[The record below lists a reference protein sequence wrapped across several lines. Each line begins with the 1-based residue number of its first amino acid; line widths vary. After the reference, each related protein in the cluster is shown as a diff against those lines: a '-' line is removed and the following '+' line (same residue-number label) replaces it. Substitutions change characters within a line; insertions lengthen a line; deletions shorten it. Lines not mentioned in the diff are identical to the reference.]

1 MKKYRITHKY
11 FWQII
16 ILSNSKFKKI
26 LKSLTKNHLKKLESI
41 YLKYYSTLSE
51 KIITFNNYEHELSY
65 LTNSVADHF
74 SRFVIDKYGKLFYYK
89 IIKNPNII
97 FKHKKKFIN
106 YNKDNNTYDLKLGN
120 KQYYPK
126 LFLFMD

>member
-26 LKSLTKNHLKKLESI
+26 LKSLTKNQLKKLESI

-51 KIITFNNYEHELSY
+51 KIITFDNYEHQLSY
-65 LTNSVADHF
+65 LTDSVVAF
-74 SRFVIDKYGKLFYYK
+74 CV
-89 IIKNPNII
+89 
-97 FKHKKKFIN
+97 
-106 YNKDNNTYDLKLGN
+106 
-120 KQYYPK
+120 
-126 LFLFMD
+126 

>member
-26 LKSLTKNHLKKLESI
+26 LKSLTKNHLKKL
-41 YLKYYSTLSE
+41 
-51 KIITFNNYEHELSY
+51 
-65 LTNSVADHF
+65 
-74 SRFVIDKYGKLFYYK
+74 
-89 IIKNPNII
+89 
-97 FKHKKKFIN
+97 
-106 YNKDNNTYDLKLGN
+106 GN